1 MRSLSDTLERLA
13 RFRKDKS
20 GTPLPQGRGCLG
32 CNGSVQIPEL
42 CKLGTMFLSA

>member
-20 GTPLPQGRGCLG
+20 RHAATARSRLSG

>member
-20 GTPLPQGRGCLG
+20 GHAATARSKLSRLQRF
-32 CNGSVQIPEL
+32 GSNPEL